1 METIPN
7 EILLHIFSY
16 LSWFDMLTC
25 LWSLNMRLNSL
36 VCSIL
41 SINNNRLNSGILIT
55 HGLSYN
61 KCCSILFPLILNS
74 SSVYSSI
81 RRIHF
86 DDNNSISSDL
96 CYEWLFNDKNILRF
110 PNLKSLILIRCGS
123 IESVVQIIEKQLNM
137 IKQLLCQLFSAEC
150 KLKSLRLD
158 ISNEFRD
165 GSIQRCLPSNPY
177 LSSNFTQYQHQS
189 CVTLRHLHI
198 RLNQISFFENL
209 IEYVPNLEQMSVEI
223 YDSINSYAL
232 RMPSVETLSQSNE
245 NWFNKVP
252 KLRCFSLKTFISDDL
267 NIIYVKWLLN
277 NMNYVEKLQLHLR
290 CHKLIETRCQNILKS
305 FIDAN
310 FIRQYCL
317 PDTIPNLIY
326 FNFYIC
332 SQCQLSFDDIE
343 RITNSFKI
351 HSFFIEHQ
359 WTNVKCNFS
368 SGLVKRNQIREKVF
382 ANLISMTVQLKYLQV
397 ERFEWLLHIVQ
408 YIPDD
413 LRTNALNTVRYAEF
427 GLPSCHKCR
436 GDVAHIGKY
445 LVPFLS
451 TYMPNLQTLRLW
463 RPDDFPWTTIR
474 PDYNEGYY
482 YDVLVLKWLKSLRT
496 SESIDQHVAIFEQD
510 LCQLTENL
518 KEFTFLDIYGKI
530 DYEKVEPYRLM
541 VQARFPNSRID
552 VEISRFRLWL

>member
-16 LSWFDMLTC
+16 LSWFDMLTS

-252 KLRCFSLKTFISDDL
+252 KLRCFSLKTFISDL

-359 WTNVKCNFS
+359 WTNVK
-368 SGLVKRNQIREKVF
+368 
-382 ANLISMTVQLKYLQV
+382 
-397 ERFEWLLHIVQ
+397 LLAVAACFIV
-408 YIPDD
+408 
-413 LRTNALNTVRYAEF
+413 
-427 GLPSCHKCR
+427 
-436 GDVAHIGKY
+436 
-445 LVPFLS
+445 
-451 TYMPNLQTLRLW
+451 
-463 RPDDFPWTTIR
+463 
-474 PDYNEGYY
+474 
-482 YDVLVLKWLKSLRT
+482 T
-496 SESIDQHVAIFEQD
+496 S
-510 LCQLTENL
+510 N
-518 KEFTFLDIYGKI
+518 
-530 DYEKVEPYRLM
+530 
-541 VQARFPNSRID
+541 
-552 VEISRFRLWL
+552 

>member
-1 METIPN
+1 MITRMETIPN

-16 LSWFDMLTC
+16 LSWFDMLTS

-86 DDNNSISSDL
+86 DDKNSISSDL

-123 IESVVQIIEKQLNM
+123 IESVVQKKQLNM

-165 GSIQRCLPSNPY
+165 GFIQRCLPSNPY

-359 WTNVKCNFS
+359 WTNVKCLFDQIMSCQHLFS
-368 SGLVKRNQIREKVF
+368 SFINTSQISD
-382 ANLISMTVQLKYLQV
+382 NLM
-397 ERFEWLLHIVQ
+397 
-408 YIPDD
+408 
-413 LRTNALNTVRYAEF
+413 
-427 GLPSCHKCR
+427 
-436 GDVAHIGKY
+436 
-445 LVPFLS
+445 
-451 TYMPNLQTLRLW
+451 
-463 RPDDFPWTTIR
+463 
-474 PDYNEGYY
+474 
-482 YDVLVLKWLKSLRT
+482 
-496 SESIDQHVAIFEQD
+496 
-510 LCQLTENL
+510 
-518 KEFTFLDIYGKI
+518 LDICL
-530 DYEKVEPYRLM
+530 YE
-541 VQARFPNSRID
+541 NSENFFIN
-552 VEISRFRLWL
+552 LWFF

>member
-1 METIPN
+1 
-7 EILLHIFSY
+7 
-16 LSWFDMLTC
+16 
-25 LWSLNMRLNSL
+25 
-36 VCSIL
+36 
-41 SINNNRLNSGILIT
+41 
-55 HGLSYN
+55 
-61 KCCSILFPLILNS
+61 
-74 SSVYSSI
+74 
-81 RRIHF
+81 
-86 DDNNSISSDL
+86 
-96 CYEWLFNDKNILRF
+96 
-110 PNLKSLILIRCGS
+110 
-123 IESVVQIIEKQLNM
+123 M
-137 IKQLLCQLFSAEC
+137 IKQLLCQLFSVEC

-359 WTNVKCNFS
+359 WTNVKCLFDQIMSCQHLFSSFINTSQISDNLIEYSYIFNWPYSDGICFDLHPSLYLFLEQFTELSPNISCIQVYKRNFS

>member
-16 LSWFDMLTC
+16 LSWFDMLTS

-86 DDNNSISSDL
+86 DDKNSISSDL

-123 IESVVQIIEKQLNM
+123 IESVVQSLFYLIKHQLDE
-137 IKQLLCQLFSAEC
+137 LTLTF
-150 KLKSLRLD
+150 D
-158 ISNEFRD
+158 
-165 GSIQRCLPSNPY
+165 
-177 LSSNFTQYQHQS
+177 QH
-189 CVTLRHLHI
+189 
-198 RLNQISFFENL
+198 
-209 IEYVPNLEQMSVEI
+209 
-223 YDSINSYAL
+223 
-232 RMPSVETLSQSNE
+232 
-245 NWFNKVP
+245 VP

-368 SGLVKRNQIREKVF
+368 SGLIKRNQIREKVF

-463 RPDDFPWTTIR
+463 RPDDFPWTTIL
-474 PDYNEGYY
+474 PDFNEGYY

-496 SESIDQHVAIFEQD
+496 SESSDQHVAIFEQD